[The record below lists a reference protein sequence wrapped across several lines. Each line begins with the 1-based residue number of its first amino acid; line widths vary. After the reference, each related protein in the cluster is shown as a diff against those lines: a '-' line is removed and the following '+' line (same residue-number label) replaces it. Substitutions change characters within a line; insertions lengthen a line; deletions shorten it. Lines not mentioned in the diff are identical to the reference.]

1 MTKIHYRVIIKSI
14 SLFVIVA
21 GGFML
26 LCLPVALAYREHEM
40 LEILLSSGITLGMGM
55 MGWILTGK
63 FRKNDLGKRE
73 SYLIVVLTWIFMA
86 LFGSL
91 PYIISGEI
99 PNLTDAFFESMSG
112 LTTTGASILNDIE
125 AVPKSILFWRSLT
138 HWIGGMGIVVFSI
151 AILPIFGIGG
161 MQLFVAEVPGPTKD
175 KLHPR
180 IKETARRL
188 WGIYVLLT
196 FAQTALLMA
205 GDMNLYDALCHSFS
219 TVSSGGFSTRN
230 LSMGAF
236 SPYAQYVTIA
246 FMILAGT
253 NFTLHYLMLQR
264 KFSEVFRNEELR
276 LYIGVILLAAAAITF
291 SLTAIHYA
299 PLERSFRDALFQVT
313 SIVTCTGFG
322 TANYM
327 QWPGFSWF
335 LIFLLM
341 FVGGCA
347 GSTAGGIKVIRHL
360 LLLKNSYLEFR
371 SILHPAAVIP
381 LRYNLKPVSQAIRSN
396 ILTIFYLYLL
406 TFSIG
411 SILVTVAGSDSIT
424 AMGSVVSC
432 MGNIGPGLANTGPA
446 SNYYEVSVAGK
457 WILSALM
464 LIGRLELLTVYVLFT
479 RFFWRK

>member
-1 MTKIHYRVIIKSI
+1 MTLFHHRIVIKSV

-21 GGFML
+21 GAFML
-26 LCLPVALAYREHEM
+26 VCLPVSLAYSENAVNA
-40 LEILLSSGITLGMGM
+40 ILLSSGVTLGAG
-55 MGWILTGK
+55 LTGWFLAGK
-63 FRKNDLGKRE
+63 FNKEELGKRE
-73 SYLIVVLTWIFMA
+73 SYLIVVLTWIGMA
-86 LFGSL
+86 FFGAL
-91 PYIISGEI
+91 PYLFSGAI
-99 PNLTDAFFESMSG
+99 PDLTDAFFESISG

-188 WGIYVLLT
+188 WGIYVILT

-205 GDMNLYDALCHSFS
+205 GNMDLFDALCHSFS

-236 SPYAQYVTIA
+236 SDYSQYITII

-253 NFTLHYLMLQR
+253 NFTLHYLLLLGR
-264 KFSEVFRNEELR
+264 FKEALKNEELW
-276 LYIGVILLAAAAITF
+276 LYLSVIGLAVITISSVLVLNE
-291 SLTAIHYA
+291 YA
-299 PLERSFRDALFQVT
+299 SFERSFRDSLFQVT

-322 TANYM
+322 TADYM
-327 QWPGFSWF
+327 LWPKFSWF

-360 LLLKNSYLEFR
+360 LLFKNSFLEFR
-371 SILHPAAVIP
+371 SILHPAAYIP
-381 LRYNLKPVSQAIRSN
+381 LLYNGKPVSQGIRSN
-396 ILTIFYLYLL
+396 ILTIFFLYLL

-411 SILVTVAGSDSIT
+411 SLLIIMTGSDKIT

-432 MGNIGPGLANTGPA
+432 MGNIGPGLAATGPA
-446 SNYYEVSVAGK
+446 SNYFLMSVAGK

-479 RFFWRK
+479 RSFWRK